1 MGKKGVNCAL
11 QSFISRSEK
20 DTADFAR
27 EFAKTLRPGDIVAF
41 FGGLGAG
48 KTTFTRYMCEA
59 LDCRDDVSSPTFAL
73 VHCYRAKFPIYHF
86 DMYRINGFD
95 NLYSTGFF
103 DYLDAGGVLV
113 IEWSENEL
121 EFLPKDMIR
130 VDIKRIS
137 DNEREITVKRGE
149 EE

>member
-1 MGKKGVNCAL
+1 METITHSRAETVALGKRMAAVL
-11 QSFISRSEK
+11 S
-20 DTADFAR
+20 
-27 EFAKTLRPGDIVAF
+27 PGSLVAF
-41 FGGLGAG
+41 TGGLGAG

-95 NLYSTGFF
+95 NLYSTGLF

-113 IEWSENEL
+113 IEWSENVL

>member
-1 MGKKGVNCAL
+1 M
-11 QSFISRSEK
+11 
-20 DTADFAR
+20 
-27 EFAKTLRPGDIVAF
+27 AF
-41 FGGLGAG
+41 TGGLGAG

-113 IEWSENEL
+113 IEWSENVL